1 MVEIGSKLKELR
13 AAKKMSQKDLANH
26 LNVTPQTISK
36 WELNKSYPDLDTL
49 VKISQYFQVSTDE
62 ILGTEKRSFFEA
74 LFSKKGRGKMNK
86 ETVTTNKQK
95 AVKSADN
102 TLPKAVKVTNI
113 ANILH
118 IEFDNGTTKFLKTHY
133 VKDLTDALSLNNG
146 KGKRANLLLLS
157 RNVWVGTET
166 EIKSDGTV
174 ILNGK
179 DVYTPEELWY
189 ESADS
194 IQKL

>member
-118 IEFDNGTTKFLKTHY
+118 IEFDNETTKFLKTHY
-133 VKDLTDALSLNNG
+133 VKDLTDALSLSNG
-146 KGKRANLLLLS
+146 KGNEQICCCFLAMYGWEQKRRSNQ
-157 RNVWVGTET
+157 
-166 EIKSDGTV
+166 TV
-174 ILNGK
+174 Q
-179 DVYTPEELWY
+179 
-189 ESADS
+189 SF
-194 IQKL
+194 